1 LDLPSQLRQLSG
13 DILKALGPL
22 VNRDTLATGNLGRG
36 DTFDQIGERY

>member
-1 LDLPSQLRQLSG
+1 LILTSQLRQPWC